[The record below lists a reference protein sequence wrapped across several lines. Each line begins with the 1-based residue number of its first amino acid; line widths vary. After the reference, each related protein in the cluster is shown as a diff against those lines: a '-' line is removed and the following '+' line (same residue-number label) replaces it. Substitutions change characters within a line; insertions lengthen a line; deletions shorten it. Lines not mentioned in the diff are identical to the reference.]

1 MMLMRFMRCKEQI
14 TVGTEYNEE
23 NEVTYLVTLDMLRR
37 VYKSGE
43 VKKEVLDR
51 LNKKNAEALNCKVI
65 PLI

>member
-1 MMLMRFMRCKEQI
+1 MMLIRFMRCKEQI

-51 LNKKNAEALNCKVI
+51 LNKKNAEALNCQVI
-65 PLI
+65 PLE

>member
-65 PLI
+65 PLV

>member
-14 TVGTEYNEE
+14 TVETEYNEE

-65 PLI
+65 PLV